1 MNASERGPQ
10 RTKVLFVCVGNS
22 CRSQLAEAIAR
33 YHASDVIEAES
44 AGTSPFGSVA
54 APTLAV
60 LQENGIRAEGH
71 YSKGLDEVREFFEP
85 EIVVNMS
92 GRTIDGMFPLAT
104 LAKWEIDDPF
114 GSDPETY
121 RRIYGQIEKRV
132 NKLAAELRKK
142 AKK

>member
-1 MNASERGPQ
+1 MDSAGQNKR

-54 APTLAV
+54 PPTLAV

-71 YSKGLDEVREFFEP
+71 YSKGIDDVKELFEP

-92 GRTIDGMFPLAT
+92 GRTMKGIFPDAT
-104 LAKWEIDDPF
+104 IMEWDVDDPF
-114 GSDPETY
+114 GSEPQTY

-132 NKLAAELRKK
+132 NKLAEELRKEENK
-142 AKK
+142 

>member
-1 MNASERGPQ
+1 MDPAGQKPQ

-33 YHASDVIEAES
+33 HHASDVVDAES

-71 YSKGLDEVREFFEP
+71 YSKGIDEVIEFFEP
-85 EIVVNMS
+85 AIVVNMS
-92 GRTIDGMFPLAT
+92 GRTMNGIFPGASVVE
-104 LAKWEIDDPF
+104 WEIDDPF

-121 RRIYGQIEKRV
+121 RRIYAQIEKRV
-132 NKLAAELRKK
+132 SKLAAELRKK
-142 AKK
+142 EKK

>member
-1 MNASERGPQ
+1 M
-10 RTKVLFVCVGNS
+10 LFVCIGNS

-33 YHASDVIEAES
+33 HYASDVIETES

-54 APTLAV
+54 GPTLAV

-71 YSKGLDEVREFFEP
+71 YSKGIDDVTEFFKP

-92 GRTIDGMFPLAT
+92 GRTMNGTFPGAT
-104 LAKWEIDDPF
+104 LVEWEVDDPF

-121 RRIYGQIEKRV
+121 RRIYAQIEKRV
-132 NKLAAELRKK
+132 IRLAAELRKK
-142 AKK
+142 GRK

>member
-1 MNASERGPQ
+1 MDAPEQEPQ
-10 RTKVLFVCVGNS
+10 RTKILFVCVGNS

-33 YHASDVIEAES
+33 HYAGDVMEAES

-54 APTLAV
+54 PPTLAV

-71 YSKGLDEVREFFEP
+71 YSKSIDDVREFFDP

-92 GRTIDGMFPLAT
+92 GLMMDGVFPVAALME
-104 LAKWEIDDPF
+104 WEIDDPF
-114 GSDPETY
+114 GSEPETY

-142 AKK
+142 GKK

>member
-1 MNASERGPQ
+1 MDTSERGPQ

-33 YHASDVIEAES
+33 DHASDVIEAES

-54 APTLAV
+54 GPTLAV

-71 YSKGLDEVREFFEP
+71 YSKGIDEVREFFEP

-92 GRTIDGMFPLAT
+92 GRTMDGMFPLAALT
-104 LAKWEIDDPF
+104 EWEIDDPF
-114 GSDPETY
+114 GSEPETY
-121 RRIYGQIEKRV
+121 RRIYAQIEKRV
-132 NKLAAELRKK
+132 NKLAEELRKK
-142 AKK
+142 GKK

>member
-1 MNASERGPQ
+1 MDTSEPGTQ

-33 YHASDVIEAES
+33 YHAPDVMEAES

-54 APTLAV
+54 PPTLAV

-71 YSKGLDEVREFFEP
+71 YSKGIDDVKEFFEP

-92 GRTIDGMFPLAT
+92 GRRMNGIFPDAT
-104 LAKWEIDDPF
+104 VMEWQIDDPF

-132 NKLAAELRKK
+132 SKLAGELRKREQK
-142 AKK
+142 

>member
-1 MNASERGPQ
+1 MGAPPQEPQ

-33 YHASDVIEAES
+33 DHASDVIEAES

-71 YSKGLDEVREFFEP
+71 YSKGIDEVIEFFEP

-92 GRTIDGMFPLAT
+92 GRTMDGMFPSAIVME
-104 LAKWEIDDPF
+104 WDIDDPF

-132 NKLAAELRKK
+132 NNLVAELRKK

>member
-1 MNASERGPQ
+1 MDRPGQEPQ
-10 RTKVLFVCVGNS
+10 RTRVLFVCIGNS

-54 APTLAV
+54 PPTLAV

-71 YSKGLDEVREFFEP
+71 YSKGIDDVKEFFEP

-92 GRTIDGMFPLAT
+92 GRRMNGLFPDAT
-104 LAKWEIDDPF
+104 VMEWEVDDPF
-114 GSDPETY
+114 GSDPQTY

-132 NKLAAELRKK
+132 SKLAEELRKRE
-142 AKK
+142 KK

>member
-1 MNASERGPQ
+1 MDAFRQEPQ
-10 RTKVLFVCVGNS
+10 RARVLFVCVGNS

-33 YHASDVIEAES
+33 YHASDVIDAES

-71 YSKGLDEVREFFEP
+71 YSKGIDEVREFFEP

-92 GRTIDGMFPLAT
+92 GRTMNGIFPDAT
-104 LAKWEIDDPF
+104 VMEWEIDDPF
-114 GSDPETY
+114 GSEPQTY
-121 RRIYGQIEKRV
+121 RRIYTQIEKRV
-132 NKLAAELRKK
+132 NKLAEELRKK
-142 AKK
+142 EQK

>member
-1 MNASERGPQ
+1 MDPAGQKPQ

-33 YHASDVIEAES
+33 HHASDVVEAES

-71 YSKGLDEVREFFEP
+71 YSKGIDEVIEFFEP
-85 EIVVNMS
+85 AIVVNMS
-92 GRTIDGMFPLAT
+92 GRTMNGIFPGASVVE
-104 LAKWEIDDPF
+104 WEIDDPF

-121 RRIYGQIEKRV
+121 RRIYAQIEKGV
-132 NKLAAELRKK
+132 SKLAAELRKK
-142 AKK
+142 EKK

>member
-1 MNASERGPQ
+1 MDPAGQKPQ

-33 YHASDVIEAES
+33 HLTSDVIEAES

-71 YSKGLDEVREFFEP
+71 YSKGIDEVIEFFEP
-85 EIVVNMS
+85 AIVVNMS
-92 GRTIDGMFPLAT
+92 GRTMNGIFPDAT
-104 LAKWEIDDPF
+104 VMEWNVDDPF
-114 GSDPETY
+114 GSEPQTY

-132 NKLAAELRKK
+132 NKLAEELRKR
-142 AKK
+142 KKK

>member
-1 MNASERGPQ
+1 MDPAAQKPQ

-33 YHASDVIEAES
+33 HYASDVIDAES

-71 YSKGLDEVREFFEP
+71 YSKGIDEVIEFFEP

-92 GRTIDGMFPLAT
+92 GRTMNGIFPGT
-104 LAKWEIDDPF
+104 SVVEWEIDDPF

-121 RRIYGQIEKRV
+121 RRIYAQIEKRV
-132 NKLAAELRKK
+132 SKLAAELRKK
-142 AKK
+142 EKK